1 MDEEKK
7 YEEQKRQSAFSRAFH
22 SIRTR
27 YSLATAI
34 FLMIIL
40 AAFYIGGR
48 IVLVHFVRDAEQQVQ
63 GISLNIG
70 RVVNRDADR
79 LCRLAVYVARKFDE
93 AHETGETYSAAR
105 LLEEGFGIDLA
116 LAVRLDEKG
125 RFAEGAV
132 TSLARA
138 TAIRLGKGDLDE
150 YLRNFTEWSAEAKGT
165 NDVRAVGLLKING
178 RAYYGA
184 RARCQTGG
192 IVLIGTPFDMKVF
205 TARMTETLSGMEVHV
220 RRGQPPSNEMPVSLR
235 PLSKP
240 VDHKTAFGL
249 APMVSEAINFYSG
262 GFWEFGTHPLE
273 AAFTIRDIAG
283 RPVSAIV
290 VSLPRSFS
298 SATSVALGRLT
309 FFITM
314 IGIVLILPV
323 FWFQSQL
330 LLNPLTTMIERI
342 RQVGERHDVT
352 DCPRIEWSGKDEFA
366 QLAVSVNRML
376 ETLSRRS
383 LAVAQSESRQKAM
396 LSSLPDGLVI
406 FDRNHR
412 AVAIVKQ
419 PDDLPP
425 IPGLAEG
432 EPLDIATYGAEGSRA
447 LGEALV
453 EVAAGGSRKHLQLTA
468 AEGTPARRVYELRLS
483 RMDDFFILG
492 SIRDI
497 TAETAEHERL
507 HNAESRLARMHKQE
521 SMAQLAAGIA
531 HDVNNVLAVVL
542 NTLEITWLDNAE
554 DDPIVSS
561 ALATIKDAV
570 RRGTDMMRELMTFAG
585 ETTITL
591 KRSNPAELVNAS
603 SRLIAGTLGPR
614 VSVHYDLPSNL
625 PTIDADATQFWKIFF
640 NLARNAAEAMAGHAG
655 EITISAKAFEMTP
668 ALATTFM
675 SSRALRLGPGVLFR
689 VSDNGPGI
697 PPAIARRIFDPYVS
711 TKSAGRGL
719 GLAIV
724 ASIVAAHEG
733 GISVHSSPVDGTTF
747 GIFVPVSKISE
758 EPTSAPTEMPS
769 APAEGAVLVVDDDQ
783 GILKTTS
790 ILLSALKLEPHT
802 ASDPDSALAEF
813 RRFAARL
820 VCVILDA
827 HLGHFDVV
835 RLLRAFRMA
844 DAHVPVVVS
853 SGATAEETAQLFK
866 AQPYNGFLA
875 KPFTLAELRAALARC
890 GRIVPT
896 AAVSA
901 EANG

>member
-1 MDEEKK
+1 
-7 YEEQKRQSAFSRAFH
+7 
-22 SIRTR
+22 
-27 YSLATAI
+27 
-34 FLMIIL
+34 MIIL
-40 AAFYIGGR
+40 GMFYIGGR

-63 GISLNIG
+63 GIGINIG
-70 RVVNRDADR
+70 RIVNRDADR
-79 LCRLAVYVARKFDE
+79 LSRLAAAAARRFDI
-93 AHETGETYSAAR
+93 AHEEGKPYGATQ
-105 LLEEGFGIDLA
+105 LLNDGFGLDLA
-116 LAVRLDEKG
+116 LALRLDDKG
-125 RFAEGAV
+125 RFREGAV
-132 TSLARA
+132 STVIGR
-138 TAIRLGKGDLDE
+138 TASELDGAALDE
-150 YLRNFTEWSAEAKGT
+150 YLRSFAAWAEEKGET
-165 NDVRAVGLLKING
+165 NDVRAVGLLEIGGN
-178 RAYYGA
+178 AYYGA
-184 RARCQTGG
+184 RARCRSGG
-192 IVLIGTPFDMKVF
+192 FVLVGTSFNMKVF
-205 TARMTETLSGMEVHV
+205 AARMNETLSGMQV
-220 RRGQPPSNEMPVSLR
+220 RVQRDPPSSDMPMSLR
-235 PLSKP
+235 PLSVPHDRKSS
-240 VDHKTAFGL
+240 FGIM
-249 APMVSEAINFYSG
+249 PMVSEAISFYSG
-262 GFWEFGTHPLE
+262 GFWELGTHPLE

-283 RPVSAIV
+283 RPISSIA
-290 VSLPRSFS
+290 VSLPRSFC

-342 RQVGERHDVT
+342 RQVGERHDDT
-352 DCPRIEWSGKDEFA
+352 NCPRIEWSGKDEFA
-366 QLAVSVNRML
+366 QLAVSVNQML

-406 FDRNHR
+406 FDRHHR
-412 AVAIVKQ
+412 AVAVVKQ

-432 EPLDIATYGAEGSRA
+432 EPLDISTYGAEGTRM
-447 LGEALV
+447 LGEALG
-453 EVAAGGSRKHLQLTA
+453 EVAAGGSLKRLQLTA
-468 AEGTPARRVYELRLS
+468 SDGTPDRRVYELRLS
-483 RMDDFFILG
+483 RMDEFFVLG

-507 HNAESRLARMHKQE
+507 HTAENRLARMHKQE

-554 DDPIVSS
+554 DDPIVAS

-591 KRSNPAELVNAS
+591 KRSDPAELVNAS
-603 SRLIAGTLGPR
+603 RRLIAGTLGTR
-614 VSVHYDLPSNL
+614 VSVRYDLPPDL
-625 PTIDADATQFWKIFF
+625 PSIDADSTQFWKIFF
-640 NLARNAAEAMAGHAG
+640 NLAKNAAEALSANSGQ
-655 EITISAKAFEMTP
+655 ITISAKAYEMTP
-668 ALATTFM
+668 AIAATFT
-675 SSRALRLGPGVLFR
+675 SSRALRLGKGVLFQ

-697 PPAIARRIFDPYVS
+697 PPAVVRRIFDPYVS

-733 GISVHSSPVDGTTF
+733 GISVRSSSVDGTTF
-747 GIFVPVSKISE
+747 GIFVPESKIME
-758 EPTSAPTEMPS
+758 ELPIM
-769 APAEGAVLVVDDDQ
+769 PAEVQSAEPVGGAVLIVDDDQ

-844 DAHVPVVVS
+844 DAHVPVVVA
-853 SGATAEETAQLFK
+853 SGATADETAQQFRT
-866 AQPYNGFLA
+866 QPYNGFLA
-875 KPFTLAELRAALARC
+875 KPFTLAELRATLARC